1 MVRPMSSEM
10 LIMSK
15 LNSSD
20 LGPNRLN
27 LNEAERLF
35 AEKDAAYR
43 AQQAAWAEAYEK
55 REAARAA
62 GTEDDIIPCLT
73 RFRDAQQAEREWQSG
88 LLAIEREAARVALL
102 DTKFRS
108 RDFNPRGLSSQERQ
122 AYEQWLYGG
131 PKPPPDPVA
140 ERLRWRAKLFA
151 VFGGLLFCASI
162 WLGVSAAIVAY
173 FHGIGFLVVV
183 VYWISSCRRWRA
195 VYRVIKK
202 AQEEGEGI

>member
-1 MVRPMSSEM
+1 
-10 LIMSK
+10 MSK

-27 LNEAERLF
+27 LSEAERLF
-35 AEKDAAYR
+35 TEKDAAYR
-43 AQQAAWAEAYEK
+43 AQQAAWAAAYEQ

-73 RFRDAQQAEREWQSG
+73 PFRDAQQAEREWQTG
-88 LLAIEREAARVALL
+88 LLALEREAARVALL

-108 RDFNPRGLSSQERQ
+108 REFNPRALSSQERH

-131 PKPPPDPVA
+131 PKPPADSVA

-151 VFGGLLFCASI
+151 VFGCLLICASI
-162 WLGVSAAIVAY
+162 WLGVSAAIIAY
-173 FHGIGFLVVV
+173 FHGIGFLIVG

-195 VYRVIKK
+195 VYRLIKK
-202 AQEEGEGI
+202 AHDEGEI